1 MGGVTIRDFT
11 GGTPVRAYFNH
22 LLRAVAARSAL
33 FEKQNTFFSTKSFKN
48 RCLFFFGGGGGGSV
62 LNALNLQQ

>member
-1 MGGVTIRDFT
+1 MEGVTIRDFP

-22 LLRAVAARSAL
+22 LLRAVTARCAL

-48 RCLFFFGGGGGGSV
+48 TCPFFGGGRGV
-62 LNALNLQQ
+62 AF